1 MYIGVLDYLQAEL
14 EKRLRV
20 NVAPFFWK
28 HFHPQ
33 YLSEDAE
40 SLANRFQPAVNELF
54 VSIAA
59 LQPMVSKMDLLANQ
73 CNYKINQFG
82 RSSYQDIFWL
92 FLKGTL
98 YSQLPGSHYRQPI
111 KAFYSRAFHV
121 HHGTYAVLKNV
132 CLLNIFR

>member
-1 MYIGVLDYLQAEL
+1 MFNISFV
-14 EKRLRV
+14 V
-20 NVAPFFWK
+20 VVT
-28 HFHPQ
+28 
-33 YLSEDAE
+33 
-40 SLANRFQPAVNELF
+40 AVNELF

-59 LQPMVSKMDLLANQ
+59 LQPMVAKMDLLAMQ
-73 CNYKINQFG
+73 CNYKVNQFG

-121 HHGTYAVLKNV
+121 HHGNSY
-132 CLLNIFR
+132 

>member
-1 MYIGVLDYLQAEL
+1 M
-14 EKRLRV
+14 
-20 NVAPFFWK
+20 APFFWK

-73 CNYKINQFG
+73 CNYKINQK
-82 RSSYQDIFWL
+82 
-92 FLKGTL
+92 FLKNKNNWRRERKTPH
-98 YSQLPGSHYRQPI
+98 SQVKIVPMS
-111 KAFYSRAFHV
+111 S
-121 HHGTYAVLKNV
+121 N
-132 CLLNIFR
+132 LLNPPNDQKI